1 MFIYK
6 NGEHMSLSGVYL
18 IQKLNTNIINLCQLD
33 ELGYEIQIKGGVM
46 WVRDE
51 Q

>member
-1 MFIYK
+1 
-6 NGEHMSLSGVYL
+6 LA
-18 IQKLNTNIINLCQLD
+18 TNIITLGQLD

-51 Q
+51 QHVLLAKV